1 MTPEE
6 REAIKNSEKERLR
19 AMRRRRVV
27 ERLGASGKREAI
39 WNIDEPQGIEDTH
52 QEMLGMLEHATALN
66 EARVEMALEKAEG
79 EQHPGDSPEENAR
92 ALVKQIKLQMGMQES
107 GAEPGVEKVRQRAD
121 DPLPARNSPEKTIGR
136 PR

>member
-1 MTPEE
+1 
-6 REAIKNSEKERLR
+6 
-19 AMRRRRVV
+19 MRRRRVV

>member
-6 REAIKNSEKERLR
+6 REAIKHAEKERLR
-19 AMRRRRVV
+19 ALRRQRVV

-39 WNIDEPQGIEDTH
+39 WNVGEPQGIEDTH
-52 QEMLGMLEHATALN
+52 QEMLGMLDHATALN
-66 EARVEMALEKAEG
+66 EARVEMALEKAAG
-79 EQHPGDSPEENAR
+79 EHLPGDSPEENAR

-107 GAEPGVEKVRQRAD
+107 GATRDGTKVRQREH